1 MYQLILASPIIAYFV
16 TVFIVSTVGEFVH
29 KDKYIL
35 GELVVVQIVL
45 LAVIIIPKLFK
56 GT

>member
-16 TVFIVSTVGEFVH
+16 TVFIVSAFGEFVH
-29 KDKYIL
+29 KDRYIL

-45 LAVIIIPKLFK
+45 LAIIIILKLFK
-56 GT
+56 K